1 MGSKKYKNTLKFVGM
16 ASEQV
21 TGSSYYIEWCGKK
34 ILLEC
39 GGSQTNNLERDFTT
53 NSQQFKFKPKQLDY
67 VFILHFHADHQFLV
81 PRLVKEGFTGKII
94 TPIKTFDIA
103 KIMWEDSAHI
113 NLKDSEYLT
122 KINGRKFAPIYEKE
136 DVNNALNL
144 LQEYK
149 FGVEHKLDGNISFL
163 FVPSQHIMSASQIAL
178 TLRGGS
184 KTKRIIYTSDLGNT
198 KFGKSIYCDKFVPLS
213 HSDIL
218 IGETTYS
225 SEDKSTRNKKDRDKD
240 LEKIKSVVNQ
250 FVIENKRRVLIPC
263 FALHRTQVMLKLLY
277 DAFKDSTED
286 FNIVI
291 DTPMGI
297 KLTRLYSTL
306 LTGKDKAEFEE
317 ILNWDKLK
325 LLENYED
332 SRACIQSNTPCVVIS
347 ASGMLNAGRSVS
359 HLQSIIEDEKSCV
372 LTCGYASPNTL
383 SGIIKEGKQQK
394 IKIGKEEYRNRVQL
408 VQLTTMSSH
417 MQYSEL
423 LDYYSSINCNS
434 VYLVHGNE
442 DRYKFAQ
449 TLEDKYR
456 ELNKTTQVFIG
467 MKDFEVIL

>member
-1 MGSKKYKNTLKFVGM
+1 MGNKKYNNILKFVGM

-21 TGSSYYIEWCGKK
+21 TGSSYYIEWQGKK

-39 GGSQTNNLERDFTT
+39 GGSQTNNLEKDFTT

-67 VFILHFHADHQFLV
+67 VFILHFHSDHQFLV
-81 PRLVKEGFTGKII
+81 PRLVKEGFKGKII
-94 TPIKTFDIA
+94 TPIKTYDIA

-113 NLKDSEYLT
+113 NLKDSEYLS
-122 KINGRKFAPIYEKE
+122 KINGKKYNPIYEKE
-136 DVNNALNL
+136 DVDNALDL
-144 LQEYK
+144 IREYK
-149 FGVEHKLDGNISFL
+149 FGIEHKLDDNISFL

-178 TLRGGS
+178 TLRDGS
-184 KTKRIIYTSDLGNT
+184 KSRRIIYTSDLGNT
-198 KFGKSIYCDKFVPLS
+198 KFGKSLYCDKFVPLS
-213 HSDIL
+213 FGDIV
-218 IGETTYS
+218 IGETTYC
-225 SEDKSTRNKKDRDKD
+225 SEEKSTRSKKDRDKD

-250 FVIENKRRVLIPC
+250 FVIENKRRVLIPS

-277 DAFKDSTED
+277 DAFKDSQED

-297 KLTRLYSTL
+297 KLTKLYANL
-306 LTGKDKAEFEE
+306 LTGKDKVEFEE
-317 ILNWDKLK
+317 ILNWNKLK

-347 ASGMLNAGRSVS
+347 ASGMLTAGRSIS

-383 SGIIKEGKQQK
+383 AGMIKDGKMQK
-394 IKIGKEEYRNRVQL
+394 IKIGKEEYKNKVQL

-423 LDYYSSINCNS
+423 INYYSNINCNTI
-434 VYLVHGNE
+434 YLVHGNN
-442 DRYKFAQ
+442 DRYEFAQ

-456 ELNKTTQVFIG
+456 ELNKTTKVFIG
-467 MKDFEVIL
+467 TKDFEVKL